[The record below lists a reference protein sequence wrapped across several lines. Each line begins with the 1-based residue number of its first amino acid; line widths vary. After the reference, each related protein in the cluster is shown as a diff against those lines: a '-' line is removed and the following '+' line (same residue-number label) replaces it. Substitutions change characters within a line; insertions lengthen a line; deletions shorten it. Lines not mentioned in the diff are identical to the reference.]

1 MQRWLPGLGG
11 RNNEKL
17 CSMGMGFPFGVMSVW
32 GETEVEAVPHCDCAK
47 CHCLSKWFALCY
59 VTFGPIT

>member
-1 MQRWLPGLGG
+1 M
-11 RNNEKL
+11 RN

-32 GETEVEAVPHCDCAK
+32 GETEVEAAPHCDCAK